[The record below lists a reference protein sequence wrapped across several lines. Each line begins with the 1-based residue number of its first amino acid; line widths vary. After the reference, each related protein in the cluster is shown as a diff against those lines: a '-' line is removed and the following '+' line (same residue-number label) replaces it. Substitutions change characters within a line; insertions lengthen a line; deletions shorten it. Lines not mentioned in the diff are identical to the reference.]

1 MISSPCKTC
10 PKINLPKDQCLRTCR
25 MIQDIQGE
33 QLIRK
38 ESSIYSAVD
47 FSEENRFQVISL
59 FGQDC

>member
-1 MISSPCKTC
+1 M
-10 PKINLPKDQCLRTCR
+10 NLPKDQCLRTCQ

-38 ESSIYSAVD
+38 ESSIYTAVD

-59 FGQDC
+59 FGHEC

>member
-10 PKINLPKDQCLRTCR
+10 PKMNLPKDQCLRTCQ

-38 ESSIYSAVD
+38 ESSIYTAVD